1 MKILLQRVKRASC
14 KVEEKITSEIKQGLL
29 LFVGFKEGDNNLIIE
44 QMVKKCIELR
54 IFSDENGKMNKSL
67 IDINGEVLSISQ
79 FTLYANCSKGR
90 RPSFDLS
97 ENPVSAKNHYEYF
110 NRYINNIY
118 NIDVEEG
125 IFGADMEIEL
135 INDGPVTIMLDS
147 DEIIKNK

>member
-14 KVEEKITSEIKQGLL
+14 KVEGNITGKINQGLL

-79 FTLYANCSKGR
+79 FTLYANCLKGR
-90 RPSFDLS
+90 RPSFDQS
-97 ENPVSAKNHYEYF
+97 ENPSSAKKHYEYF
-110 NRYINNIY
+110 NKYINNIY
-118 NIDVEEG
+118 NIDVQEG

-147 DEIIKNK
+147 DEIIKK

>member
-14 KVEEKITSEIKQGLL
+14 KVEGNITGEIKQGLL
-29 LFVGFKEGDNNLIIE
+29 LFVGFKEGDNNVVIE

-67 IDINGEVLSISQ
+67 LDVNGEVLSISQ
-79 FTLYANCSKGR
+79 FTLYANCLKGR
-90 RPSFDLS
+90 RPSFDQS
-97 ENPVSAKNHYEYF
+97 ENPISAKAHYEYF
-110 NRYINNIY
+110 NKYINNIY
-118 NIDVEEG
+118 SIDVKEG

-147 DEIIKNK
+147 DEIIKK

>member
-14 KVEEKITSEIKQGLL
+14 KVEGNITGKINQGLL

-79 FTLYANCSKGR
+79 FTLYANCLKGR
-90 RPSFDLS
+90 RPSFDQS
-97 ENPVSAKNHYEYF
+97 ENPSSAKTHYEYF
-110 NRYINNIY
+110 NKYINNIY
-118 NIDVEEG
+118 NIDVQEG

-147 DEIIKNK
+147 DEIIKK

>member
-14 KVEEKITSEIKQGLL
+14 KVEGNITGEIKQGLL
-29 LFVGFKEGDNNLIIE
+29 LFVGFKEGDNNVVIE

-67 IDINGEVLSISQ
+67 LDINGEVLSISQ
-79 FTLYANCSKGR
+79 FTLYANCLKGR
-90 RPSFDLS
+90 RPSFENS
-97 ENPVSAKNHYEYF
+97 ENPVEAIKHYEYF

-118 NIDVEEG
+118 SIDVKEG

-147 DEIIKNK
+147 DEIIKK